1 MAADAGDAVAFAVG
15 ALFAGGAEDTT
26 TVTDADAVAF
36 AAPEPSS
43 TVTVNVYEPAVLAV
57 NVGFAAEVELNVT
70 AAGFDPDACH
80 A

>member
-1 MAADAGDAVAFAVG
+1 M
-15 ALFAGGAEDTT
+15 FAGGAEDTT
-26 TVTDADAVAF
+26 TVTDAESFAF

-43 TVTVNVYEPAVLAV
+43 TVTVNAYEPAVLAV

-70 AAGFDPDACH
+70 AAGFEDDACH